1 MIPVIGLDARMVG
14 PTPSGLG
21 TYARELARALV
32 ARDPRTIFVVI
43 RRADSLS
50 PIVEGANVR
59 DAVIASPLDAPGNLM
74 RGGEISRLG
83 LDLYH
88 SLHHFVP
95 LALRVPRVVVT
106 LHDLI
111 WIEHRDLI
119 VDGRFGALNR
129 AATHVYARAAMRL
142 ALGRADR
149 VIAVSAYSA
158 SRAAAWL
165 RWPLSQIAVVHHGV
179 DAGAY
184 PPARTDAPARPPFF
198 LVLGNTRPYKNVPAA
213 LHAFAIVARTHRDAE
228 LVVAGRGDSVR
239 QLQPLAQ
246 RLGIARRVRFPGPVS
261 HAELLALLHGATALV
276 FPSFV
281 EGFGLPV
288 LEAMAAGCPV
298 VASTAPTLTEVAG
311 DAALF
316 CDPRDP
322 AAFASAMGMLVDDA
336 ERRLELGSRGRA
348 RAAEFTWLDAA
359 DRTLAVYRALLGRG
373 SGK

>member
-1 MIPVIGLDARMVG
+1 MIPVIGLDARMVA

-43 RRADSLS
+43 RRADSPS

-59 DAVIASPLDAPGNLM
+59 DAVIASPLDAPGNLL

-288 LEAMAAGCPV
+288 LEAMAVGTPV
-298 VASTAPTLTEVAG
+298 ITSKGTSTEEVAG
-311 DAALF
+311 DAALLV
-316 CDPRDP
+316 DPHDTRSIALALERLLEDAPERDRLTASGRQRA
-322 AAFASAMGMLVDDA
+322 AAFTWPRCADLTV
-336 ERRLELGSRGRA
+336 
-348 RAAEFTWLDAA
+348 AAYTE
-359 DRTLAVYRALLGRG
+359 AVG
-373 SGK
+373 